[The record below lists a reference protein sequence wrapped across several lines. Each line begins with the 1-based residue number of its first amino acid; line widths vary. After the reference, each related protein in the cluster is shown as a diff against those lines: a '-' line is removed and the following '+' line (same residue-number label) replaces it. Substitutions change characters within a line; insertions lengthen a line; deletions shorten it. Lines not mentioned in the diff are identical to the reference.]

1 MRMTIKKQLIIALLL
16 VGIIPFSIMGFIS
29 FKKSEIALET
39 VQSDKLDVAR
49 IIKNNQI
56 GQLFHFRK
64 IDTEMLAL
72 SPNTINFTTKLIEL
86 HDKYNVGETDLYP
99 VDNPEVKA
107 LTDEYHDY
115 FDKFTNGYGY
125 YDAYIICAKHGHV
138 MYSQARESDYGENLS
153 SGQLRDS
160 GLATLWKKVTRSGRT
175 SIVDM
180 SPYAPSNNEPAM
192 FMGTPVMSNG
202 KMISIAVIQLND
214 KAFTGIMN
222 ARKGMGETGHAYIV
236 GPDKLMRS
244 DSWEDKIAHSIKA
257 SFANPLSGS
266 MNTEAVNLA
275 LSGQE
280 GVKTGMDFN
289 GDEIINSYGFYDFSK
304 NFADADFKWAII
316 AQIDMTEVDIP
327 VKDLRDNAIMVG
339 LIFLAVIVGA
349 ALLLG
354 RMVSNPLIAA
364 VNTISEANSQ
374 VIGASDQIASSSTA
388 LAEGAS
394 EQASSVEEV
403 SATIEESTAI
413 INQNADNAR
422 EANILAK
429 DANDAAKDG
438 NERVQSLMGAMGN
451 ISESSEKIAK
461 IIKTIDEIAF
471 QTNLLALN
479 AAVEAARAGEHGLG
493 FAVVAEEVKNLAG
506 RSAMAAKETATI
518 IEASIEQVKSGN
530 NIATQTNEAF
540 GDILERIKKT
550 SDLIGE
556 ISVSAKEQSEGM
568 TQIASAMGQVDQVTQ
583 QNASSSE
590 EAAAAA
596 EELNAQAN
604 AMLDTVG
611 EIASMVGVDLGSM
624 ISSSNVVSSHSDV
637 KPNSPRIAPARRKV
651 VKRQPAVQAISKS
664 EDVFPLDEDD
674 LKEF

>member
-1 MRMTIKKQLIIALLL
+1 MRMTIKKQLIVALLL

-29 FKKSEIALET
+29 FKKSEIALEV

-49 IIKNNQI
+49 IIKSNQI

-64 IDTEMLAL
+64 IDIEMLAL
-72 SPNTINFTTKLIEL
+72 SPNTVNFTKKLIEL
-86 HDKYNVGETDLYP
+86 HDKYSVGATDSYP
-99 VDNPEVKA
+99 VDNPEIKA
-107 LTDEYHDY
+107 LTAEYHDY
-115 FDKFTNGYGY
+115 FDKFVKGYNY
-125 YDAYIICAKHGHV
+125 YDTFIICAKHGHV
-138 MYSQARESDYGENLS
+138 MYSQARESDYGANLS

-160 GLATLWKKVTRSGRT
+160 GLAALWKKVTRTGRT

-180 SPYAPSNNEPAM
+180 APYGPSNNEPAM
-192 FMGTPVMSNG
+192 FIGTPVMSNG
-202 KMISIAVIQLND
+202 KMISISAIQLND
-214 KAFTGIMN
+214 KAFTKIMN
-222 ARKGMGETGHAYIV
+222 ARKGMGETGQAYIV

-244 DSWEDKIAHSIKA
+244 DSWEDKVAHSVRS

-280 GVKTGMDFN
+280 GVRIGLDFN

-304 NFADADFKWAII
+304 NFADSDFKWAVI
-316 AQIDMTEVDIP
+316 AQIDMQEVDIP
-327 VKDLRDNAIMVG
+327 VRDLRDNAVMVG
-339 LIFLAVIVGA
+339 LIFLAVIIGA

-403 SATIEESTAI
+403 SATIEQSTAI

-438 NERVQSLMGAMGN
+438 NERVQNLMGAMGN

-568 TQIASAMGQVDQVTQ
+568 TQIASAMSQVDQVTQ

-624 ISSSNVVSSHSDV
+624 ISNSNVVSSHSDV
-637 KPNSPRIAPARRKV
+637 KSNSPRIAPSRRKV
-651 VKRQPAVQAISKS
+651 VKKQSINQTANKS

>member
-1 MRMTIKKQLIIALLL
+1 MKMTIKVQLIIGLLV
-16 VGIIPFSIMGFIS
+16 VGIIPFATMGTVS
-29 FKKSEIALET
+29 YMKSELAVEKE
-39 VQSDKLDVAR
+39 QRNKLDAVRSQVTSKLA
-49 IIKNNQI
+49 
-56 GQLFHFRK
+56 QLFHFRK
-64 IDTEMLAL
+64 IDLETLSI
-72 SPNTINFTTKLIEL
+72 SPNTIAFTNELIDNHKEL
-86 HDKYNVGETDLYP
+86 KVGANDLYP
-99 VDNPEVKA
+99 
-107 LTDEYHDY
+107 TDEEIIKTTTEKYADY
-115 FDKFTNGYGY
+115 FEKFNNGYGY
-125 YDAYIICAKHGHV
+125 YDVFIMCAKHGHV
-138 MYSQARESDYGENLS
+138 MYSVSRESDYGENLS
-153 SGQLRDS
+153 SGKLRDS
-160 GLATLWKKVTRSGRT
+160 GLGKVWSSVTRSGRAA
-175 SIVDM
+175 IADM
-180 SPYAPSNNEPAM
+180 QPYAPSNDEPAM
-192 FMGTPVMSNG
+192 FMGVPVMDNG
-202 KMISIAVIQLND
+202 KMISVLAIQLSD
-214 KAFTGIMN
+214 KAFTKIASN
-222 ARKGMGETGHAYIV
+222 RAGMGDSGESYFV
-236 GPDKLMRS
+236 GPDNLMRT
-244 DSWEDKIAHSIKA
+244 DSFLDPVNHSLRA
-257 SFANPLSGS
+257 SYANPLKGS
-266 MNTEAVNLA
+266 VNSDSVNKA
-275 LSGQE
+275 LSGAE
-280 GVKTGMDFN
+280 GNEDVMDYNGNLVVSSYGYYDFN
-289 GDEIINSYGFYDFSK
+289 KLFG
-304 NFADADFKWAII
+304 ADFKWAIMTE
-316 AQIDMTEVDIP
+316 IDMAEVDIAANE
-327 VKDLRDNAIMVG
+327 LRDNALLIGAIFLG
-339 LIFLAVIVGA
+339 LIIGV
-349 ALLLG
+349 ALFIG
-354 RMVSNPLIAA
+354 RLISNPLITA

-506 RSAMAAKETATI
+506 RSAMAAKETAEI
-518 IEASIEQVKSGN
+518 IESSIEQVKGGN
-530 NIATQTNEAF
+530 EIATQTNEAF

-568 TQIASAMGQVDQVTQ
+568 TQIASAMSQVDQVTQ

-624 ISSSNVVSSHSDV
+624 MNTNTSSVSAHASVKSNA
-637 KPNSPRIAPARRKV
+637 PRIAPARRKV
-651 VKRQPAVQAISKS
+651 IKKQPAKTASKS

>member
-1 MRMTIKKQLIIALLL
+1 MRMTIKKQLVIALLL

-29 FKKSEIALET
+29 FKKSEVALET
-39 VQSDKLDVAR
+39 VQSEKLDVAR

-56 GQLFHFRK
+56 EQLFHFRK

-72 SPNTINFTTKLIEL
+72 SPNTINFTKQLIEL
-86 HDKYNVGETDLYP
+86 HNKYHVGETEPYP
-99 VDNPEVKA
+99 VDNPEIKA
-107 LTDEYHDY
+107 LTAEYHDY
-115 FDKFTNGYGY
+115 FDKFAKGYGY
-125 YDAYIICAKHGHV
+125 YDAFIICAKHGHV

-153 SGQLRDS
+153 SGQFRDS
-160 GLATLWKKVTRSGRT
+160 GLANLWKKVTRSGRT

-180 SPYAPSNNEPAM
+180 APYAPSNNEPAM
-192 FMGTPVMSNG
+192 FIGTPIMSNG
-202 KMISIAVIQLND
+202 KIISIAVIQLND
-214 KAFTGIMN
+214 KAFTKIMN

-244 DSWEDKIAHSIKA
+244 DSWEAKTTHSIKA

-266 MNTEAVNLA
+266 VNTEAVNLA

-280 GVKTGMDFN
+280 GVRAGLDSMNDV
-289 GDEIINSYGFYDFSK
+289 IINSYGFYDFSK
-304 NFADADFKWAII
+304 NFADSDFKWAVI
-316 AQIDMTEVDIP
+316 AQIDMEEVDIP
-327 VKDLRDNAIMVG
+327 VKGLRDNAMIVG
-339 LIFLAVIVGA
+339 LIFLVVIVGA

-568 TQIASAMGQVDQVTQ
+568 TQIASAMSQVDSVTQ

-624 ISSSNVVSSHSDV
+624 ISNSNVVSSHASM
-637 KPNSPRIAPARRKV
+637 KPSSPRIAPTRRKV
-651 VKRQPAVQAISKS
+651 IKKQPVRDATKS